1 MKIEAGPRGQVCSRP
16 AEQSCSW
23 SDLQKRCS
31 EEKKLRQFQ
40 VCLALWKGDLFN
52 SGKSLEMSD

>member
-1 MKIEAGPRGQVCSRP
+1 MKIEADPRGQVCSRP

-31 EEKKLRQFQ
+31 EKKKLRQFRVFGPMERRLIQ
-40 VCLALWKGDLFN
+40 LREKLGD
-52 SGKSLEMSD
+52 E